1 MINKIKELMSN
12 DNRNLREKLFVIICL
27 EGLAASVI
35 SLVEC
40 LMIGSGWFSYA
51 VILATIIIIPW
62 AVSYVV
68 HRGGVEIPIATVTL
82 WMNVVVFP
90 MVFFCCGGV
99 RSGSNCWL
107 AMGIIYIFLVYRG
120 KPMVI
125 YLLLTGV
132 VDLACYVVAYIHPEY
147 VRPLDSELSVYIDS
161 AFGMIAVGVTAGMIF
176 TFRRAGYAKESAMA
190 MRQRNEIDRIN
201 ASRERFYANFSH
213 EIRNPINA
221 IVGLNELNL
230 RVSTDEQVTKNSQAI
245 ARSGKLLLSI
255 VNDIMDLSQI
265 ENHSMQ
271 LSLAPFNSSSVFTE
285 LMEMI
290 NKRASDKGLTLKLES
305 DPELPKILIGD
316 ERRIVQIVLNLLTNA
331 VKYTEEGGVTVRVA
345 SEKIGNNRVRIKI
358 SVSDTGI
365 GIEKKNIEHL
375 FETYS
380 QFDRESNNKI
390 EGNGLGLPI
399 AYELTSLMGGKLT
412 VDSVYGQGSTF
423 TADLTLGFEGDEV
436 IGGSTYEEISRE
448 SGVNSSYVRSFEASR
463 AKILVVDDDAQNR
476 SIISGLLKDTKV
488 EVTEA
493 GSGEEALKLTALN
506 EYQVIIVDYLM
517 PGMTGTEVLEAIRT
531 QSGGKCRESS
541 IIALTGANLDG
552 RMHNNVLYDFDM
564 VLTKPVEYTV
574 LENAIADSL
583 PEELIDYRAENK
595 AVAASFTSVM
605 AKRKRRIR
613 ITTESICDIPEDLI
627 KKYDIGIMYLYIKT
641 SKGRFMD
648 TIEIDSSDLMGKL
661 TESKREIVP
670 DGATVKEYEDFFGK
684 ELESS
689 EEIIHLSFSSKM
701 GESCGRAMEAAKS
714 FSHVTVIDSGQ
725 ISSGLGLMA
734 IIASGWAMSERSVDA
749 ICADIQKLSKNIELS
764 FLLPSA
770 AIYAEY
776 GRMAK
781 KRGEIYDALNIHPAI
796 SISGGKLTQVRAY
809 HGDMD
814 KVISKHIKTTLALAG
829 RMDRRVPVIVTHV
842 GLAPR
847 TQNNILRQMKR
858 TIPENMLVLTKSSVS
873 SAGNIGK
880 GGVGI
885 AFLRQSHLPDWR
897 DPGASI

>member
-1 MINKIKELMSN
+1 MIKKIKELMSN

-27 EGLAASVI
+27 EGFVASVI

-40 LMIGSGWFSYA
+40 LMVGSGWFSYA
-51 VILATIIIIPW
+51 VILATIFIIPW
-62 AVSYVV
+62 AISYVV
-68 HRGGVEIPIATVTL
+68 QRGGVEIPIAAVTL
-82 WMNVVVFP
+82 WMNLVVFP

-99 RSGSNCWL
+99 QSGSNCWI

-120 KPMVI
+120 KPMIVL
-125 YLLLTGV
+125 LLLTGA
-132 VDLACYVVAYIHPEY
+132 VDVACYVVAYFKPEY
-147 VRPLDSELSVYIDS
+147 VRPLGSELSVYVDS

-176 TFRRAGYAKESAMA
+176 AFRRAGYSKESAMA

-230 RVSTDEQVTKNSQAI
+230 RISSDDQVTKNSQAI

-271 LSLAPFNSSSVFTE
+271 LTIAPFNSSSVFTE

-290 NKRASDKGLTLKLES
+290 SKRASDKGLSLTLQS
-305 DPELPKILIGD
+305 DPELPKILVGD

-331 VKYTEEGGVTVRVA
+331 VKYTEKGGITVRVM
-345 SEKIGNNRVRIKI
+345 SDKIGNNRVRVKI

-365 GIEKKNIEHL
+365 GIEKKNIAHL

-380 QFDRESNNKI
+380 QFDRDSNGNI

-399 AYELTSLMGGKLT
+399 AYELTSLMGGELT
-412 VDSVYGQGSTF
+412 VDSVYGRGSTF

-436 IGGSTYEEISRE
+436 IGGSTYEDISSE
-448 SGVNSSYVRSFEASR
+448 SGTPSSYDRSFEASR

-476 SIISGLLKDTKV
+476 SIIRGLLKDTKV

-493 GSGEEALKLTALN
+493 GSGEEALKLTARD
-506 EYQVIIVDYLM
+506 EYHVILIDYLM
-517 PGMTGTEVLEAIRT
+517 PGMTGTEVLEAIRI
-531 QSGGKCRESS
+531 QSGGKCRDSS

-564 VLTKPVEYTV
+564 VLTKPVEYSV

-583 PEELIDYRAENK
+583 PEELIEYRADNK
-595 AVAASFTSVM
+595 QAAASFTTIM

-627 KKYDIGIMYLYIKT
+627 RKHDIGIMYLYIKT
-641 SKGRFMD
+641 AKGRFKD
-648 TIEIDSSDLMGKL
+648 TVEIDSSDLMGKL

-670 DGATVKEYEDFFGK
+670 DGATVKEYEDFFRK

-701 GESCGRAMEAAKS
+701 GESCKRAMEAAKS
-714 FSHVTVIDSGQ
+714 FSHVHVIDSGL

-734 IIASGWAMSERSVDA
+734 IIASGWALSDRSVDS
-749 ICADIQKLSKNIELS
+749 ICEDIRKLGKNIELC

-776 GRMAK
+776 GRIAK
-781 KRGEIYDALNIHPAI
+781 KRSELYDALNIHPAI
-796 SISGGKLTQVRAY
+796 SISGGKLSQVRAY
-809 HGDMD
+809 RGDMD

-842 GLAPR
+842 GLSPR
-847 TQNNILRQMKR
+847 SQNNILREMKR
-858 TIPENMLVLTKSSVS
+858 TIPENMLVMTKSSVS
-873 SAGNIGK
+873 SAGNIGR
-880 GGVGI
+880 GAVGI

-897 DPGASI
+897 DPDELV

>member
-68 HRGGVEIPIATVTL
+68 QRGGVEIPIATVTL

-147 VRPLDSELSVYIDS
+147 VRTLNSELSVYIDS

-190 MRQRNEIDRIN
+190 MKQRNEIDRIN

-271 LSLAPFNSSSVFTE
+271 LSLAPFNSASVFTE

-331 VKYTEEGGVTVRVA
+331 VKYTEEGGVTVRVT
-345 SEKIGNNRVRIKI
+345 SEKIGNNRVGIRI

-380 QFDRESNNKI
+380 QFDRESNSKI

-436 IGGSTYEEISRE
+436 IGGSTYEEISRG
-448 SGVNSSYVRSFEASR
+448 SGVNSAYVRSFEASR

-506 EYQVIIVDYLM
+506 EYQVILVDYLM

-583 PEELIDYRAENK
+583 PKELIDYRAENK
-595 AVAASFTSVM
+595 AVAVSFTSVM

-661 TESKREIVP
+661 TESKSEVVP

-749 ICADIQKLSKNIELS
+749 ICADIRKLSKNIELS

-858 TIPENMLVLTKSSVS
+858 AIPENMLVLTKSSVS